1 MAESKIR
8 RQAADER
15 FAGDSFDEGDEAAK
29 ALQIARPDLA
39 AMFVSNDQP
48 SRL

>member
-29 ALQIARPDLA
+29 GAADCPTRPGGD
-39 AMFVSNDQP
+39 V
-48 SRL
+48 RL